1 MAKVK
6 TKTIRLATVKG
17 DDSMFVSVNG
27 KNMQIRRG
35 IPVEVPD
42 YVAEVIQNSIES
54 DEAAEIRR
62 ALLQR
67 NAQ

>member
-17 DDSMFVSVNG
+17 EDSMFVSVNG